1 MAVRTRFKLVLSVSS
16 SANEEK
22 DLGYIQS
29 EQFSDVFGEG
39 GSWKTVVPVST
50 TDQQLNMP
58 NIADVKLIA
67 IRTTSVDP
75 TLAPVTITIKK
86 NSNTG
91 EAIDIVPVGPT
102 ATTPKEGWLLLTTT
116 GITAVYAT
124 NGSATTAMNV
134 TVFCAGD

>member
-75 TLAPVTITIKK
+75 TLSPVTITIKK

-102 ATTPKEGWLLLTTT
+102 ATTPKEGWLLLTKQ
-116 GITAVYAT
+116 VLLLC
-124 NGSATTAMNV
+124 MPQMV
-134 TVFCAGD
+134 VPLLL